1 MILGSQLKNA
11 ILSGSNNISKYKK
24 QINELNIFPVPDGD
38 TGTNMSM
45 TITAA
50 AEAME
55 ALEDAAPAGEVAKR
69 AASAM
74 LRGARGNSGVIL
86 SLLFRGISKGL
97 EGKEE
102 IDAQDLV
109 AALERGVDEAYKAV
123 MKPTE
128 GTILTVARVASERAR
143 EALELG
149 SDPIQVWDA
158 ACMGAADALE
168 ETPELLPVLKKAGVV
183 DAGGQGLCL
192 IFEGMLSVFRSGIV
206 LDGGLSPEEKAEETA
221 QFFRNVAAEFDSEI
235 NFTYCTE
242 FVVGRDPE
250 VQKDPLELRLF
261 LETIGDCVVVVD
273 DEEIIKVHVHT
284 ENPGDALQ
292 AGLEYGQLL
301 TVKIENMKEQHRKA
315 AEENQAQKAAAE
327 PQPEK
332 ERLEPQEPTEEMGF
346 ISVAAGDGLKEL
358 FLDLGCANVVSGG
371 QTMNPSTEDLLEA
384 VLATPAKKV
393 FILPNNKNILMAAE
407 QTVPL
412 VTDREVVVIPTRTIP
427 QGLSAMLAFDPDLD
441 AEENQEA
448 MLEAAGN
455 VDTGLVTFAARD
467 SEFGGHT
474 IRHGDILGLK
484 NGKLEYI
491 EKDPV
496 AACVKVTRSLSS
508 KRTSF
513 ITLIYGEGI
522 TQEQA
527 EEAKRRL
534 EDKLHSDVLLYCQRR
549 VTPRLR
555 HPWTTQAQSTRN
567 LSLRKGFFLSVGVFP
582 RKERWPCPPCL
593 NWIFKTARAW
603 GPSGPSSSASWA
615 SPRWGICSGFTPAP
629 TRTGAST
636 ASSGTPPSTRWRW

>member
-1 MILGSQLKNA
+1 MVKDVLPVILGSQLKNA

-24 QINELNIFPVPDGD
+24 QVNELNIFPVPDGD

-45 TITAA
+45 TIGAA
-50 AEAME
+50 AEEMKG
-55 ALEDAAPAGEVAKR
+55 LDDSSTAAQVAKK
-69 AASAM
+69 AASSM

-97 EGKEE
+97 EGREE
-102 IDAQDLV
+102 ISAEDLV
-109 AALERGVDEAYKAV
+109 AALELGVEEAYKAV

-128 GTILTVARVASERAR
+128 GTILTVARVAAERGR
-143 EALELG
+143 EALEMG
-149 SDPIQVWDA
+149 SDPVQVWDA
-158 ACMGAADALE
+158 VCMGAADALE
-168 ETPELLPVLKKAGVV
+168 DTPNLLPVLKKAGVV

-206 LDGGLSPEEKAEETA
+206 LECGLSEEEKAQETA
-221 QFFRNVAAEFDSEI
+221 EFFRNVAAEFDSEI

-242 FVVGRDPE
+242 FIVGRDPE
-250 VQKDPLELRLF
+250 IQKDPLELRLF

-273 DEEIIKVHVHT
+273 DEEIIKTHVHT

-292 AGLEYGQLL
+292 AALQYGQLL

-315 AEENQAQKAAAE
+315 AEANEARKAAAAE
-327 PQPEK
+327 KPQPEK
-332 ERLEPQEPTEEMGF
+332 ARLEPQEPTEEMGF
-346 ISVAAGDGLKEL
+346 ISVAAGDGLKGL
-358 FLDLGCANVVSGG
+358 FMDLGCANVVSGG

-393 FILPNNKNILMAAE
+393 FILPNNKNIIMAAE
-407 QTVPL
+407 QTIPL
-412 VTDREVVVIPTRTIP
+412 CTDREVIVIPTRTIP
-427 QGLSAMLAFDPDLD
+427 QGLSAMLAFDPDSD
-441 AEENQEA
+441 AQNNQEA

-467 SEFGGHT
+467 SEYGGHT

-496 AACVKVTRSLSS
+496 AACVRVTRSFAT
-508 KRTSF
+508 KHTSF

-527 EEAKRRL
+527 EEAKRTL
-534 EDKLHSDVLLYCQRR
+534 ENKLHSDVEITLVDGGQPVYY
-549 VTPRLR
+549 
-555 HPWTTQAQSTRN
+555 
-567 LSLRKGFFLSVGVFP
+567 FIISV
-582 RKERWPCPPCL
+582 E
-593 NWIFKTARAW
+593 
-603 GPSGPSSSASWA
+603 
-615 SPRWGICSGFTPAP
+615 
-629 TRTGAST
+629 
-636 ASSGTPPSTRWRW
+636 